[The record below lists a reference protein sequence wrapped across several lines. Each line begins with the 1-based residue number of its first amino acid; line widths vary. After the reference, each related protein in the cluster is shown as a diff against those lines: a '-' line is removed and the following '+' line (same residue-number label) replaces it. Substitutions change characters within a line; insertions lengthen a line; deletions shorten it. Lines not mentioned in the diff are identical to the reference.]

1 MGMVF
6 SKGQNGQG
14 KAIQITRGLPESVK
28 NPRTEAQVTQRFL
41 LSAANKS
48 YAMLKAL
55 ADHSMQ
61 GKSYGQQSMNEFMRI
76 NYVAARDAAATGI
89 GFPVYGSDA
98 PFVFEGCV
106 LANGSVARVD
116 DKLIFDPDNSNRL
129 ELAIPNT
136 SETAAADYLG
146 LKSLDDVFTV
156 AIIDCDDTLIT
167 DELSGLQ
174 YHPNKTLSYVRIKLK
189 RTPDASNAILS
200 WAQFDTLFDVSDSEG
215 VELTQDEITPNDYNL
230 LLIGA
235 NAYADDSQVML
246 YTAVCSQKKENG
258 WLRSRAVF
266 KRGFDYMEP
275 SKAASFGTYPI
286 GAEKIL
292 NGAGMTRAA
301 AAVQARLGAWQI
313 SEAGAPTRGEWFL
326 GVEVDGTP
334 YVLASDWDGDSN
346 RQAIKIG
353 NTKTGNIAFS
363 PTPLTA
369 DSRFS
374 TESVQFGSGD
384 YAAHVYSLDDFYNL
398 IAAGYVSNL
407 PMGTVSPI
415 DAATLPT
422 LNAV

>member
-89 GFPVYGSDA
+89 GFPIYGSDA

-146 LKSLDDVFTV
+146 LKSLDDVFTI

-189 RTPDASNAILS
+189 KNPDSTIEMDTWEA
-200 WAQFDTLFDVSDSEG
+200 FDELFDVSDSEG
-215 VELTQDEITPNDYNL
+215 VSLEQDELVAGQYST
-230 LLIGA
+230 LLIKA
-235 NAYADDSQVML
+235 DAYADDSQVML
-246 YTAVCSQKKENG
+246 YTAVCSRKTENG
-258 WLRSRAVF
+258 WQRSRAVF
-266 KRGFDYMEP
+266 RRGYDYMEP

-301 AAVQARLGAWQI
+301 AAVQARIGAWQV
-313 SEAGAPTRGEWFL
+313 SGNDAPTRGEWFL
-326 GVEVDGTP
+326 GVEVNGTP
-334 YVLASDWDGDSN
+334 YLIAGDTNEDGE
-346 RQAIKIG
+346 RQAVRIG
-353 NTKTGNIAFS
+353 SSKTGNVTFAPS
-363 PTPLTA
+363 PLS
-369 DSRFS
+369 DESRF
-374 TESVQFGSGD
+374 TDAAYGFGSAET
-384 YAAHVYSLDDFYNL
+384 YTVYPLDAFYQL
-398 IAAGYVSNL
+398 IASGQIANL
-407 PMGTVSPI
+407 ALGTASPI